1 MAFLDRK
8 TVNVLL
14 TILLF
19 ASVLGIVYMAR
30 AVLAIF
36 CLSILFAYLIDP
48 HSCWVFMMRCYV
60 DTLRSTTNRSIE
72 NSRSKTVASRTPRMA
87 CSICHC
93 ARSGTFC

>member
-14 TILLF
+14 TLF
-19 ASVLGIVYMAR
+19 ASVRLIVYMAR

-48 HSCWVFMMRCYV
+48 VVSFLDRHSL
-60 DTLRSTTNRSIE
+60 LRRKA
-72 NSRSKTVASRTPRMA
+72 RGVLTP
-87 CSICHC
+87 
-93 ARSGTFC
+93 